1 MTLIALGIEGS
12 ANKIGIGIVTE
23 TGEILSNPR
32 KTFITPPGTG
42 FLPSETAE
50 HHRKHILA
58 ILKEALTLAKITMK
72 QINLIC
78 YTKGPGMGPPL
89 SVGALVARTL
99 SEMYKIPLM
108 GVNHCVGHIEMGR
121 LVTQIHHPTI
131 LYVSG
136 GNTQVIAYNN
146 KRYRIFG
153 ETIDIAIGNCL
164 DRFARIL
171 GLSNDPSPGYNIEQ
185 LAKKGK
191 VFVEVPYVVK
201 GMDLSFSGILNY
213 FEDICSAYPHLCGEG
228 VLEEEEESKN
238 DNNEKNKDDM
248 NNRKRK
254 ITKKTVNN
262 KIKNLPKDLTKEDL
276 CFTLQET
283 LFAMLT
289 EVTERAMAH
298 CDSTEVIIVGGV
310 GCNVRLQE
318 MIGKMAEER
327 GGKVGSMDDR
337 YCIDNGAMIGYAGL
351 LEFINKGKKGIELK
365 DATFTQR
372 FRTDEVLV
380 TWRE

>member
-99 SEMYKIPLM
+99 SEMYKIPLI

-228 VLEEEEESKN
+228 VLDEEEESKN
-238 DNNEKNKDDM
+238 DDNEKSKDDM

-298 CDSTEVIIVGGV
+298 CDSSEVIIVGGV

-327 GGKVGSMDDR
+327 GGKIGSMDDR